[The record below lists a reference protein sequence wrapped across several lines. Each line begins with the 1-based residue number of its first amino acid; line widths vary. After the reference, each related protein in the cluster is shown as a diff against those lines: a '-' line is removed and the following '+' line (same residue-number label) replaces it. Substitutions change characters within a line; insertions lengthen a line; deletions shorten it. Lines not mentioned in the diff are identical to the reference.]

1 MMGFIDFEFKMDDI
15 KKHQPPL
22 RGPLILVSGDSLSYC
37 QDHANKMED
46 YFHRLKPN
54 WVELESENNLFSEIK

>member
-1 MMGFIDFEFKMDDI
+1 MATQVTVVYNEFISQVIVIHFIIF
-15 KKHQPPL
+15 
-22 RGPLILVSGDSLSYC
+22 LVSCDSLSYC
-37 QDHANKMED
+37 QVNERKMED